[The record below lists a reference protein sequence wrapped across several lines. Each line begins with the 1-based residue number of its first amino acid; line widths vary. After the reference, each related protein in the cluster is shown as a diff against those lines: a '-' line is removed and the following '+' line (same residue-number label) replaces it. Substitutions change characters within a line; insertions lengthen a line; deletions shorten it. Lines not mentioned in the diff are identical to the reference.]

1 MNATTYRFR
10 VGRFECM
17 AIHDGAHTYTADLY
31 FHDVP
36 AEPLAQALSDHAIPP
51 ERIPS
56 PYSALLVKAGAHQV
70 MIDTGCGAFFPGV
83 GELLDNLTQAGVD
96 SGAIDTVILTHGHP
110 DHLGGT
116 VSAEGRPVF
125 AHARHVVWRDEW
137 DYWTS
142 EASEAHPLNREFVSY
157 ARHNLL
163 PLQGQLELLEREM
176 EVVPGI
182 LAIPALGH
190 TPGQMA
196 VLVHSAGDELL
207 YISDAALHPIH
218 LEHPAWYPIYDLD
231 PAQATAT
238 KRTLFDRAAAERAL
252 VLALH
257 FPPFPSLGHVVRRG
271 EGWHWEPAVTPSEE
285 AADLG
290 VMPS

>member
-1 MNATTYRFR
+1 MSATSYRFR

-17 AIHDGAHTYTADLY
+17 AVYDGAHTYCADLY

-36 AEPLAQALSDHAIPP
+36 AGPLAQALRDYAIPP
-51 ERIPS
+51 DRIPS

-70 MIDTGCGAFFPGV
+70 LIDTGCGTFFPGV
-83 GELLDNLTQAGVD
+83 GELLDNLVLAGVD
-96 SGAIDTVILTHGHP
+96 PDAVDTVILTHGHP

-116 VSAEGRPVF
+116 TTAEGRPVF
-125 AHARHVVWRDEW
+125 ANARHVVWRDEW

-142 EASEAHPLNREFVSY
+142 EASETHPLNCEFVSF
-157 ARHNLL
+157 ARRNLL
-163 PLQGQLELLEREM
+163 PLQGQLNLLEREA

-182 LAIPALGH
+182 LAISAQGH

-196 VLVHSAGDELL
+196 VMVHSDGDQLL
-207 YISDAALHPIH
+207 YISDVALHPIH
-218 LEHPAWYPIYDLD
+218 LEHPDWYPIYDLD
-231 PAQATAT
+231 PAQATAS
-238 KRTLFDRAAAERAL
+238 KRKLFDRAAAERAL

-271 EGWHWEPAVTPSEE
+271 EGWRWEPALVPSEE
-285 AADLG
+285 AADVR